1 MPKDMASFITSYEE
15 ATEEKT
21 SWTICLGRMLLIYFP
36 FHALLAVGDG

>member
-21 SWTICLGRMLLIYFP
+21 SWTVDVNSQLLIF
-36 FHALLAVGDG
+36 